1 MLPILIFYSNFDL
14 KSDLKRVNTDI
25 PSIHKSSSINI
36 VLSIAGEEAIV

>member
-1 MLPILIFYSNFDL
+1 MLLILIFYSNFDL

-25 PSIHKSSSINI
+25 PSIHKSSINI